1 VGNRSFQGMIG
12 ILFASGFYAGYEPLT
27 EKEYPPVS
35 FFSLGA
41 PINAAHQLLSY
52 LSYD

>member
-1 VGNRSFQGMIG
+1 MAELCNPLSEGLSWRV
-12 ILFASGFYAGYEPLT
+12 YEPLT
-27 EKEYPPVS
+27 EKEYPSVS

-41 PINAAHQLLSY
+41 LINGAQRLLSY